1 MDFGTGAAGAI
12 NRAWFD
18 ERFRSSEVT
27 EDCPIPIGLAYAAP
41 LASYCNEQ
49 ETAILGHTSA
59 YNEFGGGISLA
70 QLRAQLSGMSCL
82 PDVGVGETLALFM
95 ARVLLRT
102 EAFALFCRMRISR
115 IRD

>member
-27 EDCPIPIGLAYAAP
+27 EDCPIP
-41 LASYCNEQ
+41 ASYCNEQ